1 MRIVKKY
8 GLLESNRVFFIKIAS
23 IRPNPAQ
30 PRRIFE
36 SESLLELSESIREF
50 GVLQPLSVRKI
61 NGAYELIAGER
72 RLRASRLAGLDEV
85 PCILLGA
92 DEKKSSML
100 ALVENLQRQDL
111 DVFEEAEGIATLIRG
126 YGLSQDEAARRLSL
140 SQSAVANKLRL
151 LRHSKNVVETIR
163 NNGLTERHARALLR
177 LDNDADKSKVLESII
192 QNQMNVAQT
201 DAYITQYLEHFSEES
216 VVQDDDRV
224 ALLPPGKN
232 KKRGAKTFYLF
243 KDVRLFM
250 NSITKAVDL
259 MRRAGVDT
267 VYDKSENG
275 DEVVVTIKISKAG
288 HSAKNKLAQVL

>member
-36 SESLLELSESIREF
+36 SESLLELSESIHEF

-151 LRHSKNVVETIR
+151 LRHSKNIVETIR

-216 VVQDDDRV
+216 VVQDDDR
-224 ALLPPGKN
+224 ALLPSGKN
-232 KKRGAKTFYLF
+232 KKRGAKTLYLF

-288 HSAKNKLAQVL
+288 HSAKNKLAQAL